1 MKMRAKKTWTGSFRV
16 DIDNKTNKKKHEE
29 ISQKKM
35 AVLFLFYFKIFNGS
49 GDIEE
54 KRIFQTLK
62 GLDTNSFN
70 YKKKNK
76 ACSYILCLLNCAD
89 KNLTEHCFFLHIS
102 PPHSQG
108 LQ

>member
-16 DIDNKTNKKKHEE
+16 DIDNKTNKKKTRRNIPE
-29 ISQKKM
+29 KM

-70 YKKKNK
+70 YKKKTK
-76 ACSYILCLLNCAD
+76 PVAISYVC
-89 KNLTEHCFFLHIS
+89 
-102 PPHSQG
+102 
-108 LQ
+108 

>member
-1 MKMRAKKTWTGSFRV
+1 
-16 DIDNKTNKKKHEE
+16 
-29 ISQKKM
+29 M

-70 YKKKNK
+70 YKKKTK
-76 ACSYILCLLNCAD
+76 PVAISYVC
-89 KNLTEHCFFLHIS
+89 
-102 PPHSQG
+102 
-108 LQ
+108 